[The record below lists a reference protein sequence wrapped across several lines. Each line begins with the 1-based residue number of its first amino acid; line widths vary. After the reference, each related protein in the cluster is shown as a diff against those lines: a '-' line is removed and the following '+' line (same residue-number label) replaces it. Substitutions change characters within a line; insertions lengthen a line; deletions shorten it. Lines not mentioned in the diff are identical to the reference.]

1 MYKCYKGG
9 YSVVL
14 KAVVDKDL
22 WIWHSFFGM
31 EGSHNNINVLQRS
44 NVFSQLAEVHAPPV
58 NFVINS
64 NKYNK

>member
-1 MYKCYKGG
+1 
-9 YSVVL
+9 V
-14 KAVVDKDL
+14 ADKDL
-22 WIWHSFFGM
+22 WIWHAFFGL

-64 NKYNK
+64 KKYNK